1 MFERV
6 LNTSLNRHAKSNQ
19 TSFKASYFVIM
30 LRQITVLSV
39 RLLNFMSVK
48 KFCNFFAAVSE
59 PQSVLT
65 GGRGGGGGGRGD

>member
-48 KFCNFFAAVSE
+48 KFCNVGTCKYREIFLQLLVSL
-59 PQSVLT
+59 S
-65 GGRGGGGGGRGD
+65 RY